1 MISQKKESEFMLKE
15 RSVLLA
21 EEEKSLAPYA
31 QFSSQTGNRF
41 YKEEEHPYRLPFQRD
56 KDRIVHCQAFKRL
69 EYKTQVFVYS
79 VGDHYRNRL
88 THTLEVAGVSRTVAK
103 VLGLNEDLTEA
114 IALAHDLG
122 HSPFG
127 HAGQDALAD
136 LMRSN
141 GGFEHNKQSLRVVQK
156 LERKYPDYPG
166 LNLCYATL
174 QGIMKHGGD
183 YEQSFVNFKRKE
195 DGPSLEAQIV
205 DFSDEIAYSSHDI
218 EDGLEKKFLKP
229 DDLMEIQLWR
239 RNYLTAKQ
247 IYPSAKEE
255 LILRT
260 TFRNILNEIVSNLIT
275 TTSSKLEIHEI
286 ESEED
291 VWKAYKEKVKLV
303 CFSESMKEEMK
314 ELKQFLLHYLY
325 RHSDVSKMS
334 DQGKEIIYVLFD
346 YFLKHPDRIPT
357 SYLERAEEEGRYRVI
372 CDYIAGMTD
381 RYAMEKLKMEG
392 ILWAP
397 YT

>member
-1 MISQKKESEFMLKE
+1 MLKE
-15 RSVLLA
+15 RSILLA
-21 EEEKSLAPYA
+21 EEEKSLACYA
-31 QFSSQTGNRF
+31 QKSRQTGIREHF
-41 YKEEEHPYRLPFQRD
+41 EDEHPYRLPFQRD
-56 KDRIVHCQAFKRL
+56 KDRIIHCQAFKRL

-103 VLGLNEDLTEA
+103 VLGLNEDLAEA

-127 HAGQDALAD
+127 HAGQEALAE
-136 LMRSN
+136 LMREN

-156 LERKYPDYPG
+156 LERKYPEFPG

-183 YEQSFVNFKRKE
+183 YQNSFVNLKRKE

-229 DDLMEIQLWR
+229 EDLRDVQLWR
-239 RNYLTAKQ
+239 RNFLMSQKK
-247 IYPSAKEE
+247 YPQVKEE

-275 TTSSKLEIHEI
+275 TTVSKLEVHQI

-291 VWKAYKEKVKLV
+291 VQKAYKEKIRLV
-303 CFSESMKEEMK
+303 CFSDSMKEEMK
-314 ELKQFLLHYLY
+314 ELKDFLLHHLY
-325 RHSDVSKMS
+325 RHRDVSKMS

-346 YFLKHPDRIPT
+346 YFMKHPDKIPS
-357 SYLERAEEEGRYRVI
+357 SYLEREGEEGRHRIV

-392 ILWAP
+392 ILWSP

>member
-1 MISQKKESEFMLKE
+1 MLKD
-15 RSVLLA
+15 RAVLQA
-21 EEEKSLAPYA
+21 EEENSLATYA
-31 QFSSQTGNRF
+31 QKSSLTGFRL
-41 YKEEEHPYRLPFQRD
+41 YVEEEHPYRLPFQRD

-88 THTLEVAGVSRTVAK
+88 THTLEVAGVSRTVSK

-127 HAGQDALAD
+127 HAGQDALAE
-136 LMRSN
+136 LMRGN

-156 LERKYPDYPG
+156 LERKYPEFPG
-166 LNLCYATL
+166 LNLCYGTL

-183 YEQSFVNFKRKE
+183 YEQSFANLKRKE
-195 DGPSLEAQIV
+195 DGPSLEAQVV
-205 DFSDEIAYSSHDI
+205 DFSDEIAYTSHDI
-218 EDGLEKKFLKP
+218 EDGLEKQFIKSE
-229 DDLMEIQLWR
+229 DLMQCSLWR

-247 IYPSAKEE
+247 KYNIVSEDI
-255 LILRT
+255 LLRT
-260 TFRNILNEIVSNLIT
+260 TFRNILNEIVSNLIAT
-275 TTSSKLEIHEI
+275 TASKIQFHRI
-286 ESEED
+286 QSEED
-291 VWKAYKEKVKLV
+291 VQKAYKEKVKLV
-303 CFSESMKEEMK
+303 CFSDSMALEMM
-314 ELKQFLLHYLY
+314 ELKKFLYEHLY
-325 RHSDVSKMS
+325 KHRDVSKMS
-334 DQGKEIIYVLFD
+334 DQGKEIIFVLFE
-346 YFLKHPDRIPT
+346 YFLKHPSKIPT
-357 SYLERAEEEGRYRVI
+357 SFLEREEEDGKYRII

-397 YT
+397 Y

>member
-1 MISQKKESEFMLKE
+1 MLKE
-15 RSVLLA
+15 RSILLE
-21 EEEKSLAPYA
+21 EEEKLLAPYA
-31 QFSSQTGNRF
+31 QKSSQTGIREF
-41 YKEEEHPYRLPFQRD
+41 AEAEHPYRLPFQRD
-56 KDRIVHCQAFKRL
+56 KDRIIHCQAFKRL

-127 HAGQDALAD
+127 HAGQDALAE

-156 LERKYPDYPG
+156 LERKYPEFPG

-183 YEQSFVNFKRKE
+183 YEKSFANLKRQE

-218 EDGLEKKFLKP
+218 EDGLEKKFISP
-229 DDLMEIQLWR
+229 EDLVDIQLWR
-239 RNYLTAKQ
+239 RNFQTAKKT
-247 IYPSAKEE
+247 YPTAKEE

-275 TTSSKLEIHEI
+275 TTGSKLELHQI
-286 ESEED
+286 ETEED
-291 VWKAYKEKVKLV
+291 VQNAYRKKVKLV
-303 CFSESMKEEMK
+303 SFSESMIEDMK
-314 ELKQFLLHYLY
+314 ELKQFLLVHLY
-325 RHSDVSKMS
+325 RHKDVEKMS

-346 YFLKHPDRIPT
+346 YFMKHPDKIPD
-357 SYLERAEEEGRYRVI
+357 SYLERENEEGRHRIV

-381 RYAMEKLKMEG
+381 RYAMEKLKQEG
-392 ILWAP
+392 ILWSP
-397 YT
+397 YL

>member
-1 MISQKKESEFMLKE
+1 MLKE
-15 RSVLLA
+15 RAILLA
-21 EEEKSLAPYA
+21 EEEKSLASYA
-31 QFSSQTGNRF
+31 QKNLQAGIRA
-41 YKEEEHPYRLPFQRD
+41 YPEDEHPYRLPFQRD
-56 KDRIVHCQAFKRL
+56 KDRIIHCQAFKRL

-103 VLGLNEDLTEA
+103 VLGLNEDLSEA

-127 HAGQDALAD
+127 HAGQEALAE
-136 LMRSN
+136 LMRDK
-141 GGFEHNKQSLRVVQK
+141 GGFEHNKQSLRVVQT
-156 LERKYPDYPG
+156 LERKYPEFPG

-183 YEQSFVNFKRKE
+183 YQKSFANLKRKE

-218 EDGLEKKFLKP
+218 EDGLEKRFLKP
-229 DDLMEIQLWR
+229 EELNDVQLWR
-239 RNYLTAKQ
+239 RNYLVTKKT
-247 IYPSAKEE
+247 YPLVKEE

-275 TTSSKLEIHEI
+275 TTGSKLEIHQI
-286 ESEED
+286 ETEED
-291 VWKAYKEKVKLV
+291 VQKAFKEKIRLV
-303 CFSESMKEEMK
+303 SFSETMSEEMK
-314 ELKQFLLHYLY
+314 ELKNFLLHHLY
-325 RHSDVSKMS
+325 RHRDVSKMS
-334 DQGKEIIYVLFD
+334 DQGKEIIYVLFE
-346 YFLKHPDRIPT
+346 YFMKHPDKIPH
-357 SYLERAEEEGRYRVI
+357 SYLEREIEEGRHRIV

>member
-1 MISQKKESEFMLKE
+1 MLKG
-15 RSVLLA
+15 RSILLE
-21 EEEKSLAPYA
+21 EEEKTLAPFA
-31 QFSSQTGNRF
+31 EKSSQSGFRL
-41 YKEEEHPYRLPFQRD
+41 YPEEEHVYRLPFQRD

-103 VLGLNEDLTEA
+103 VLGLNEDLSEA

-127 HAGQDALAD
+127 HAGQDALAE
-136 LMRSN
+136 LMRGN

-156 LERKYPDYPG
+156 LERKYPDFPG
-166 LNLCYATL
+166 LNLTHATL

-183 YEQSFVNFKRKE
+183 YDKSQMNVIRKE
-195 DGPSLEAQIV
+195 EGPSLEAQIV

-218 EDGLEKKFLKP
+218 EDGLEKKFLSP
-229 DDLMEIQLWR
+229 DELMDVQLWR
-239 RNYLTAKQ
+239 RQYLTAKQ
-247 IYPSAKEE
+247 KYPTIKEE

-260 TFRNILNEIVSNLIT
+260 TFRGILNEIVSDLIT
-275 TTSSKLEIHEI
+275 STSAKLNLHQIK
-286 ESEED
+286 SLED
-291 VWKAYKEKVKLV
+291 VHNAFKERVKLV
-303 CFSESMKEEMK
+303 TFSEPMESEMK
-314 ELKQFLLHYLY
+314 ELKSFLLQKLY
-325 RHSDVSKMS
+325 RHRDVSKMS
-334 DQGKEIIYVLFD
+334 DQGKEIIFVLFD
-346 YFLKHPDRIPT
+346 HFLKHPDSIPT
-357 SYLERAEEEGRYRVI
+357 SYLEREEKEGRHRVV

-397 YT
+397 Y